1 MAGREVFGAES
12 TTRHLHECSSCWH
25 VILNKDHYYCVF
37 LGADVN
43 ADDELRSQQ
52 EDRVLQGGLLQVDFL
67 HVFLVFH
74 IHDCPFANTL
84 FQKFFQAFGA
94 KNQNWFVVVLFFQEL
109 DYIRV
114 PLSKVLEAVCFNWT
128 WLPEA
133 SHRTC

>member
-1 MAGREVFGAES
+1 MAGREVFGSES

-67 HVFLVFH
+67 HLFLVFH
-74 IHDCPFANTL
+74 IPDSPTFKIGGKV
-84 FQKFFQAFGA
+84 FSQVFGA
-94 KNQNWFVVVLFFQEL
+94 KNHNWFVVVLFFQEL
-109 DYIRV
+109 DYILV
-114 PLSKVLEAVCFNWT
+114 PVSKVVEAVCFNWT
-128 WLPEA
+128 WLLEA